1 MNFIVHL
8 KNWMKKLEE
17 DDRLTPYHVSLYLAL
32 FRAWNI
38 QRFRNPVSVCREE
51 VMTIA
56 KIGSA
61 KTYLKCMRN
70 LHEWGYIQYQPSFNP
85 LRGSKVSLYSF
96 DHGGEQGHEQGY
108 VQGTGSGDN
117 KVMPPLLNSIN
128 KSNKVN
134 GESIPPPQVKVIEFF
149 LLKASGKAEALKF
162 FHYYQSNG
170 WQVGGRA
177 PMKNWK
183 AAAEKWILS
192 SSNFRSNGKQ
202 PANFTTATG
211 KDYSEPL

>member
-8 KNWMKKLEE
+8 KTWMNKLQE
-17 DDRLTPYHVSLYLAL
+17 DDRLTPFHVSLYLAL
-32 FRAWNI
+32 FRAWNLH
-38 QRFRNPVSVCREE
+38 RFRNPVSICREE

-70 LHEWGYIQYQPSFNP
+70 LHDWGYIRYLPSFNP
-85 LRGSKVSLYSF
+85 HRGSKVSLYSF
-96 DHGGEQGHEQGY
+96 DPSCDKGSDQGADRGGTKQI
-108 VQGTGSGDN
+108 
-117 KVMPPLLNSIN
+117 PPLVNSIN
-128 KSNKVN
+128 KSDSINS
-134 GESIPPPQVKVIEFF
+134 ESIPPLQVQVIEFF
-149 LLKASGKAEALKF
+149 LLKSSNKAEALKF

-170 WQVGGRA
+170 WQVGGRT

-192 SSNFRSNGKQ
+192 TSNYRNHGKQ
-202 PANFTTATG
+202 PVNFTTADG